1 MVNLKDLKTEFLEYL
16 EIERNRSQATIKN
29 YDFYLERFLEWSKLT
44 DPAKIDLPVVKNY
57 RLYLN
62 RMTDEKT
69 GEPLKKNTQNYHVI
83 ALRSFLKY
91 LAKQDIETLS
101 ADKIE
106 LSKQPDRQVEFL
118 EGAELEKIL
127 EAPLQIKGPEII
139 KKRDK
144 AIMELLFSTGLR
156 VSEIAKLQK
165 DDINLKKEEFSV
177 RGKGSKIRVVFL
189 SEQARYWL
197 GEYLKMKQMDV
208 SPYIFTAHDRAQKGR
223 DEKPITPRTVERI
236 VEKYAKVAGITKK
249 VTPHTL
255 RHSFATDLLASG
267 ADIRSVQAML
277 GHSSITT
284 TQIYTHITD
293 KHLKE
298 IYKKYHNKK

>member
-249 VTPHTL
+249 VT
-255 RHSFATDLLASG
+255 
-267 ADIRSVQAML
+267 
-277 GHSSITT
+277 
-284 TQIYTHITD
+284 
-293 KHLKE
+293 
-298 IYKKYHNKK
+298 